1 MDDQQGASSSYI
13 SRFAIT
19 PDGLPPFY
27 NPDEDSSYQGVSDA
41 GTSEERKYPAP
52 IFEDEDREKR
62 RVLEQLEGESY

>member
-41 GTSEERKYPAP
+41 SEERRYPAP
-52 IFEDEDREKR
+52 IFENEDREKK